1 MKIFNQQ
8 LLDLDY
14 EKFGRVHRIRTLFG
28 ITSTIVSALS
38 GYCLH
43 NFLLNTENP
52 RFIVVASAV
61 DIFFFGILT
70 LGFLGYTIESIDN
83 ETKQKNIETENLI
96 LQATKSID
104 AGLGRKLFY
113 QLSKLYQLY
122 IKRVNNDKLI
132 DNEIKPLLIELDNQ
146 LYDALVS
153 LKNPK
158 TLENNQ
164 HLKSMDKIDSNEND
178 EKLQLLE
185 MKNNPIYL
193 KLYKE
198 IILKEEVDSME
209 RCFYKFKKD
218 FPYYENKK
226 TKEDFAQFLD
236 NLYKMIKAFQNDEID
251 SLSEYERRESE
262 IWKILNSIKH
272 KVQSD

>member
-14 EKFGRVHRIRTLFG
+14 NVFGRVHNIRTLFG
-28 ITSTIVSALS
+28 IISAIVFALF
-38 GYCLH
+38 GYGVH
-43 NFLLNTENP
+43 NTLKDTAGK
-52 RFIVVASAV
+52 I
-61 DIFFFGILT
+61 DIFLFGILT
-70 LGFLGYTIESIDN
+70 IGFLGYAVDSIDN
-83 ETKQKNIETENLI
+83 SIKQKNLEKGNLI
-96 LQATKSID
+96 IQATKSID

-122 IKRVNNDKLI
+122 IKHVNTHKWI

-146 LYDALVS
+146 LYDALIS

-164 HLKSMDKIDSNEND
+164 HLKSMNKSDNNDDKL
-178 EKLQLLE
+178 KLLD

-193 KLYKE
+193 KLYKA
-198 IILKEEVDSME
+198 IILKEEVAQME
-209 RCFYKFKKD
+209 RFFYKLEKD

-226 TKEDFAQFLD
+226 TKAEFSHFLAD
-236 NLYKMIKAFQNDEID
+236 LQKMIMSFKNDKID
-251 SLSEYERRESE
+251 SLSEYERQENE

>member
-52 RFIVVASAV
+52 KFIVVASAV

-83 ETKQKNIETENLI
+83 EAKQKNIETENLI
-96 LQATKSID
+96 LQATKSINE
-104 AGLGRKLFY
+104 GLGKKLFY

-122 IKRVNNDKLI
+122 TKQVNNNKWI

-146 LYDALVS
+146 LYDVLMS

-164 HLKSMDKIDSNEND
+164 HLKSMDKSNVEND
-178 EKLQLLE
+178 EKLQLLD
-185 MKNNPIYL
+185 MNNSPIYL
-193 KLYKE
+193 KLYKK
-198 IILKEEVDSME
+198 ILLKEEVEQME

-226 TKEDFAQFLD
+226 TKEDFAQFLND
-236 NLYKMIKAFQNDEID
+236 LYKMIKEFQNDEID
-251 SLSEYERRESE
+251 SLSEYERRESK
-262 IWKILNSIKH
+262 IWSTLNSIKP
-272 KVQSD
+272 KAQSD

>member
-14 EKFGRVHRIRTLFG
+14 QKFGRVHNIRALFG
-28 ITSTIVSALS
+28 IILAIISALF
-38 GYCLH
+38 GYGVH
-43 NFLLNTENP
+43 NMLKNTKLLGVIE
-52 RFIVVASAV
+52 AV
-61 DIFFFGILT
+61 GTLDVIFFGILT

-83 ETKQKNIETENLI
+83 EAKQKNLETENII

-104 AGLGRKLFY
+104 EGLGKKLFY

-122 IKRVNNDKLI
+122 TKQVNNNKWI

-146 LYDALVS
+146 LYDVLMS

-164 HLKSMDKIDSNEND
+164 HLKSMDKSNVEND
-178 EKLQLLE
+178 EKLQLLD
-185 MKNNPIYL
+185 MNNSPIYL
-193 KLYKE
+193 KLYKK
-198 IILKEEVDSME
+198 ILLKEEVEQME

-226 TKEDFAQFLD
+226 TKEDFTQFLAD
-236 NLYKMIKAFQNDEID
+236 LYKMIKAFQNDEID
-251 SLSEYERRESE
+251 SLSEYERRESK
-262 IWKILNSIKH
+262 IWSILNSIKP
-272 KVQSD
+272 KAQSD

>member
-28 ITSTIVSALS
+28 ITSTIVSTLS

-83 ETKQKNIETENLI
+83 EAKQKNIETENLI

-104 AGLGRKLFY
+104 EGLGRKLFY

-122 IKRVNNDKLI
+122 IKRVNNNKLI

-146 LYDALVS
+146 LYDVLMS

-164 HLKSMDKIDSNEND
+164 HLKSMDKSNVEND
-178 EKLQLLE
+178 EKLQLLD

-193 KLYKE
+193 KLYKA
-198 IILKEEVDSME
+198 IILKEEVEQME
-209 RCFYKFKKD
+209 KCFNTFKKD

-226 TKEDFAQFLD
+226 TKAEFSQFLAD
-236 NLYKMIKAFQNDEID
+236 LYKMIKAFQNDEID
-251 SLSEYERRESE
+251 SLSEYERRESK
-262 IWKILNSIKH
+262 IWSILNSIKP
-272 KVQSD
+272 KAQSD